1 MTTERRRTMSPGA
14 RWAIAAGAAL
24 VWAVVRAT
32 DGEVVNGGGWS
43 AFAEFW
49 TTIVRPETSAEFL
62 RLTVDAAATTLAL
75 AILGTALAVVIGVV
89 AAPLLAERTSPR
101 SIRRLVR
108 VMLTVPRGVHE
119 VIWAILLAEV
129 LGFDPWVGIIAIGLP
144 FGAISA
150 KVFAETI
157 DETDPA
163 AYERLRSLGAGRLTA
178 LVYGIVPTVRG
189 ELTSFGFYRLECAI
203 RSAAVLGVIGVGG
216 LGFQLDLSFESLRYD
231 EIWTLIAALM
241 LLSGG
246 ADWLS
251 GRLRRRARDGRST
264 VERERRV
271 LTSGLA
277 ATAFAIGASW
287 LWLAPDAGLIGS
299 ERTRERFVGLVDDL
313 VPPRLGPGGWSEL
326 IGATVD
332 TIAMAIIA
340 LAIAVS
346 VGRLVALRAA
356 RPVGRTA
363 DSVGLRS
370 RVTGWTLR
378 LLLLLWRAVPAPIWA
393 FLLVLVLFP
402 GVWPGAVALGIY
414 NAGVVGRLFAE
425 VIEERDPGPSDRL
438 QALGAPAIIR
448 TLYATI
454 PTAAGR
460 LVSIALYRSE
470 VIVRETVVVGVV
482 GAGGLGQLINEH
494 RAARDLAA
502 TAGAVLAMIAL
513 AALIDVVS
521 ARIRRDLRPDRTVTV
536 HRSTRRRRAL
546 AVS

>member
-1 MTTERRRTMSPGA
+1 M
-14 RWAIAAGAAL
+14 
-24 VWAVVRAT
+24 
-32 DGEVVNGGGWS
+32 
-43 AFAEFW
+43 
-49 TTIVRPETSAEFL
+49 
-62 RLTVDAAATTLAL
+62 
-75 AILGTALAVVIGVV
+75 
-89 AAPLLAERTSPR
+89 
-101 SIRRLVR
+101 
-108 VMLTVPRGVHE
+108 
-119 VIWAILLAEV
+119 
-129 LGFDPWVGIIAIGLP
+129 GL
-144 FGAISA
+144 
-150 KVFAETI
+150 
-157 DETDPA
+157 
-163 AYERLRSLGAGRLTA
+163 
-178 LVYGIVPTVRG
+178 
-189 ELTSFGFYRLECAI
+189 
-203 RSAAVLGVIGVGG
+203 
-216 LGFQLDLSFESLRYD
+216 
-231 EIWTLIAALM
+231 
-241 LLSGG
+241 
-246 ADWLS
+246 
-251 GRLRRRARDGRST
+251 
-264 VERERRV
+264 
-271 LTSGLA
+271 
-277 ATAFAIGASW
+277 
-287 LWLAPDAGLIGS
+287 
-299 ERTRERFVGLVDDL
+299 
-313 VPPRLGPGGWSEL
+313 
-326 IGATVD
+326 
-332 TIAMAIIA
+332 
-340 LAIAVS
+340 
-346 VGRLVALRAA
+346 LVALRAA

-378 LLLLLWRAVPAPIWA
+378 LLLLLWRAVPAPSWA